1 MGYGTPHS
9 IMRFIERVN
18 IDLPRKKKQK
28 EKIINSYMKKAYAL
42 GVSISNIKDN
52 ELKSYMIHK
61 LNNNVH
67 AIKANKIT
75 LYNNNLFLFAN
86 RKCITVLNVPDDIN
100 AIDDVIAATTNL
112 KKYINK
118 LKESKKVKLF
128 LLKNSIR
135 LDSEMTYK
143 KIIIDSYNFTYSY
156 IINNFPTNAIDYI
169 KNDGR
174 LRQLIIQA
182 NKHRNENIK
191 HRYYVIGSLL
201 LLFPK
206 KEIMKIL
213 DLFRNKK
220 CGFVD
225 IINKKRITKKQIDVC
240 YKQLSILLGYK
251 IKPQFEDFKVSD
263 YTCGPL
269 LYDYIMTKLD
279 SQILYIKKL
288 YKEKQ
293 DVYIR

>member
-28 EKIINSYMKKAYAL
+28 EKIINSYMKKAYNM
-42 GVSISNIKDN
+42 GVSINNIKDK

-61 LNNNVH
+61 LNSDTHV
-67 AIKANKIT
+67 IKANKIT
-75 LYNNNLFLFAN
+75 LYNNNLFLFTN
-86 RKCITVLNVPDDIN
+86 RRCITVLNIPDDID
-100 AIDDVIAATTNL
+100 AIEDIIATTTNL
-112 KKYINK
+112 KRYISK
-118 LKESKKVKLF
+118 LKETKKVKTF
-128 LLKNSIR
+128 LLKNAIR
-135 LDSEMTYK
+135 LDSELSYK
-143 KIIIDSYNFTYSY
+143 KIIINDYNFTYSY

-169 KNDGR
+169 KNDSK
-174 LRQLIIQA
+174 LRRLIIET
-182 NKHRNENIK
+182 NKHRNDNIK
-191 HRYYVIGSLL
+191 HRYYVISSLL

-240 YKQLSILLGYK
+240 YKQLSILLGHK

-263 YTCGPL
+263 YTCGSL
-269 LYDYIMTKLD
+269 LYDYIMIKLD

-288 YKEKQ
+288 YKEK
-293 DVYIR
+293 

>member
-28 EKIINSYMKKAYAL
+28 EKIINSYMKKAYNI
-42 GVSISNIKDN
+42 GVSINNIKDK

-61 LNNNVH
+61 LNSDTHV
-67 AIKANKIT
+67 IKANKIT
-75 LYNNNLFLFAN
+75 LYNNNLFLFTN
-86 RKCITVLNVPDDIN
+86 RRCITVLNIPDDID
-100 AIDDVIAATTNL
+100 AIEDIIATTTNL
-112 KKYINK
+112 KRYISK
-118 LKESKKVKLF
+118 LKETKKVKTF
-128 LLKNSIR
+128 LLKNAIR
-135 LDSEMTYK
+135 LDSELSYK
-143 KIIIDSYNFTYSY
+143 KIIINDYDFTYSY

-169 KNDGR
+169 KNDSK
-174 LRQLIIQA
+174 LRRLIIET
-182 NKHRNENIK
+182 NKHRNDNIK
-191 HRYYVIGSLL
+191 HRYYVISSLL

-240 YKQLSILLGYK
+240 YKQLSILLGHK

-263 YTCGPL
+263 YTCGSL
-269 LYDYIMTKLD
+269 LYDYIMIKLD

-288 YKEKQ
+288 YKEK
-293 DVYIR
+293 

>member
-28 EKIINSYMKKAYAL
+28 EKIINSYMKKAYTL
-42 GVSISNIKDN
+42 GVSISNIKDK

-100 AIDDVIAATTNL
+100 AIDDVIATTTNL

-191 HRYYVIGSLL
+191 YRYYVIGSLL

-263 YTCGPL
+263 DTCGPL

>member
-28 EKIINSYMKKAYAL
+28 EKIINSYMKKAYNM
-42 GVSISNIKDN
+42 GVSINNIKDK

-61 LNNNVH
+61 LNSDTHV
-67 AIKANKIT
+67 IKANKIT
-75 LYNNNLFLFAN
+75 LYNNNLFLFTN
-86 RKCITVLNVPDDIN
+86 RRCITVLNIPDDID
-100 AIDDVIAATTNL
+100 AIEDIIATTTNL
-112 KKYINK
+112 KRYISK
-118 LKESKKVKLF
+118 LKETKKVKTF
-128 LLKNSIR
+128 LLKNAIR
-135 LDSEMTYK
+135 LDSELSYK
-143 KIIIDSYNFTYSY
+143 KIIINDYDFTYSY

-169 KNDGR
+169 KNDSK
-174 LRQLIIQA
+174 LRRLIIET
-182 NKHRNENIK
+182 NKHRNDNIK
-191 HRYYVIGSLL
+191 HRYYVISSLL

-240 YKQLSILLGYK
+240 YKQLSILLGHK

-263 YTCGPL
+263 YTCGSL
-269 LYDYIMTKLD
+269 LYDYIMIKLD

-288 YKEKQ
+288 YKEK
-293 DVYIR
+293 